1 MSLSITKSIG
11 SIQDPINRS
20 SRSQMLFHKNVKK
33 NFGNF
38 TGKNLR
44 WSLFKKVP
52 SLQAGP
58 ATSLKEDSN
67 TGVFL
72 WNL

>member
-1 MSLSITKSIG
+1 
-11 SIQDPINRS
+11 
-20 SRSQMLFHKNVKK
+20 MLFNKNVKK

-44 WSLFKKVP
+44 WSIFKKVP
-52 SLQAGP
+52 SLKAGP